1 MYTRLREL
9 QGTVIPICYGLVVVV
24 TVYGGGEPLVPALVL
39 SDIGGYELYQPESRR
54 NPHG

>member
-1 MYTRLREL
+1 M